1 MQPRRYSGLP
11 KVGFSCLTVCKDD
24 AKILPEVG
32 FHEYRPKVGFHLP
45 KVGFSF
51 DGAKILPKVGFSFDG
66 AKILP
71 EVGFH
76 EYRPKVGFHLYI

>member
-1 MQPRRYSGLP
+1 
-11 KVGFSCLTVCKDD
+11 
-24 AKILPEVG
+24 VG

-45 KVGFSF
+45 GLAELPEVGFSCLTVC
-51 DGAKILPKVGFSFDG
+51 KDG

-76 EYRPKVGFHLYI
+76 EYRPKVGFHLPGLAELPKVGFSFDGAKGGLFP